1 MLKIFSVEINR
12 IFWHIAIIFAAAE
25 NFLSCVVWNQCDSD
39 GDFGD
44 DANAND
50 NDKWQYGEDEVTEN
64 CCDDNVGDA
73 NANDNDQWQYGDDE
87 VTENCGDDNVGD
99 GKVRNCGALLLA

>member
-25 NFLSCVVWNQCDSD
+25 NFLSCVVWNQCDSN

-50 NDKWQYGEDEVTEN
+50 NDK
-64 CCDDNVGDA
+64 
-73 NANDNDQWQYGDDE
+73 WQYGDDE

-99 GKVRNCGALLLA
+99 GKVRNCGALLSA